1 MKIEYLKGGAN
12 VISIAPARTQQQFPA
27 ISQVEAYWEGGL
39 RNGRLMPT
47 RSEVDPRGISDILE
61 FAFVLEKIAPGMAR
75 IRLAGMHLNDLM
87 GMEVR
92 GGMPLTAMFLPEAR
106 RQIQRTLELVFE
118 RPPSTARLTLSGDRG
133 GMTRPALDAQLFLA
147 PPLKG
152 EDGKPN
158 RILGALQANG
168 KIGRAPRRFTVRESE
183 INALVDDAPP
193 LTPPREAAELN
204 IPGFAEHARG
214 FGHTP
219 VAPKTEDKSKR
230 GAHLRLVADN
240 D

>member
-1 MKIEYLKGGAN
+1 MKIEYLKGSN
-12 VISIAPARTQQQFPA
+12 VISIAPARTEQHFPA
-27 ISQVEAYWEGGL
+27 ISQVEAYWEGL

-92 GGMPLTAMFLPEAR
+92 GMPITAMFLPEAR

-118 RPPSTARLTLSGDRG
+118 RPATARLSLSGDMG
-133 GMTRPALDAQLFLA
+133 LTRPALDAQLFLA
-147 PPLKG
+147 PLKG
-152 EDGKPN
+152 EDGQPN
-158 RILGALQANG
+158 RILGALQSNG
-168 KIGRAPRRFTVRESE
+168 KIGRAPRRFTVRDSQ
-183 INALVDDAPP
+183 ISPLVDEAPLSP
-193 LTPPREAAELN
+193 KEALERR
-204 IPGFAEHARG
+204 IPGFAEHAQG
-214 FGHTP
+214 FDPAP
-219 VAPKTEDKSKR
+219 VAPKTSKPEAPKR
-230 GAHLRLVADN
+230 GHLRLVADN